1 MINNTELTTPETV
14 KHADMPKKS
23 ILEQTLAFGRWL
35 LSPFV
40 WLGQAVVALFKGCF
54 TKKRPRQ
61 SPEVGKPVII
71 EEMNVTPFD
80 SVKEYL
86 FNPRKNATKETQN
99 SSVLGTFSSCMS
111 FLFSKP
117 SNDIIARPLGDTT
130 TSAWHAFDNMGILT
144 KAEKK
149 LINSNKHS

>member
-14 KHADMPKKS
+14 ARADMPKKS

-71 EEMNVTPFD
+71 ERMNV
-80 SVKEYL
+80 
-86 FNPRKNATKETQN
+86 TKETQN

-117 SNDIIARPLGDTT
+117 SNDIIATPLGDTT

-144 KAEKK
+144 KAKK
-149 LINSNKHS
+149 N